1 MSIIRLLS
9 KLKNGFVNCHAHI
22 DRAGTVSF
30 FNEEKHKVHLFEKWQ
45 LVRKV
50 KEQSTTEDYYNRII
64 EACWSQRDKN
74 ISKIISFIDLD
85 DIVRTKALDAAVM
98 ARKDMRSYGVDL
110 YIGNQ
115 TVGGFTPI
123 NLKLLEDNVKH
134 LDFLG
139 GLPKSDKDPER
150 HLEILF
156 DLSKQTNKKIHVH
169 VDQMNTDEEMET
181 LWLAKRTIEAGLED
195 RVVAVHSISVAC
207 FPEAIRELTYSVCK
221 DAGMQFVACPSAW
234 IDHPRTERLSPTHNS
249 ITPIDE
255 LLKWGFTV
263 GIGTDNIEDIYKPYC
278 DGDML
283 FETRLA
289 LEACKVYNDDA
300 IIDLAY
306 NNGLKILDLSS
317 GSED

>member
-1 MSIIRLLS
+1 MSISRLLS
-9 KLKNGFVNCHAHI
+9 KLENGFINCHAHI
-22 DRAGTVSF
+22 DRAGTASF
-30 FNEEKHKVHLFEKWQ
+30 FAQEKHKAHLFEKWQ
-45 LVRKV
+45 LVREV
-50 KEQSTTEDYYNRII
+50 KEQSTTKDYYNRIVD
-64 EACWSQRDKN
+64 ACWSQRDKN

-85 DIVRTKALDAAVM
+85 DIVGTKALTAAVK
-98 ARKDMRSYGVDL
+98 AREDMKLHGVDL

-115 TVGGFTPI
+115 TVGGFTPN
-123 NLKLLEDNVKH
+123 NLKLLENNIEH

-139 GLPKSDKDPER
+139 GLPKSDEDPER

-156 DLSKQTNKKIHVH
+156 DLSKQTSKKVHVH
-169 VDQMNTDEEMET
+169 VDQLNTDEEMET
-181 LWLAKRTIEAGLED
+181 LWLARRTIEAGLEG

-207 FPEAIRELTYSVCK
+207 HSEAVRELTYSVCK

-255 LLKWGFTV
+255 LLKWGLTV

>member
-1 MSIIRLLS
+1 MSIARLLS
-9 KLKNGFVNCHAHI
+9 KLKNGFINCHAHI
-22 DRAGTVSF
+22 DRAGTASF
-30 FNEEKHKVHLFEKWQ
+30 FEKKNHKAHLFEKWQ

-50 KEQSTTEDYYNRII
+50 KKQSTTEDYYNRII
-64 EACWSQRDKN
+64 DACWSQRDKN

-85 DIVRTKALDAAVM
+85 DIVGTKALAAAVK
-98 ARKDMRSYGVDL
+98 AKEHMRFYGVNL

-115 TVGGFTPI
+115 TVGGFTSN
-123 NLKLLEDNVKH
+123 NLKLLEDNVEY

-139 GLPKSDKDPER
+139 GLPKSDEDPER
-150 HLEILF
+150 HLDILF
-156 DLSKQTNKKIHVH
+156 NLSKQTNKKIHVH
-169 VDQMNTDEEMET
+169 VDQMNTNEEMET
-181 LWLAKRTIEAGLED
+181 LWLAKRTIKAGLEGQ
-195 RVVAVHSISVAC
+195 VIAVHSISVAC
-207 FPEAIRELTYSVCK
+207 FSEAIRELTYSVCK

-255 LLKWGFTV
+255 LLKWGLTV

-289 LEACKVYNDDA
+289 LEACKIYDDDS

-306 NNGLKILDLSS
+306 NNGLKIL
-317 GSED
+317 G